1 MKMNK
6 QKLESTWIGK
16 DQRPRLELRILL
28 EENDPLVQI
37 KAQAAQEYRQ
47 RAIQYLQANNGKPWC
62 YVLIP
67 HDEVSEHRSVT
78 DFE

>member
-1 MKMNK
+1 MNK
-6 QKLESTWIGK
+6 QKLEPTWIGK
-16 DQRPRLELRILL
+16 DQRPRLEPQILL
-28 EENDPLVQI
+28 EENDLLVQT

-47 RAIQYLQANNGKPWC
+47 RASEYLQANNDKPWR